1 MHVHLSSFILYS
13 SILSLQISAKF
24 QSKTS
29 ILSESVNP
37 ASKRLIIENA
47 RKNEFTMWTET
58 VIDPRTTI
66 ASIILSAMN
75 HRHPHLSMATC
86 LYTEASVFG
95 WNESFSTI
103 PSSRGGGRGKHI
115 VGSRKSTERAK
126 KWSSSIV
133 RGFRQSIIASQSL
146 FNGFGCERCTR
157 VLQGVLSSFTRV
169 ICSLI
174 QFSNFPP
181 TSEISSDFHGWNGN
195 ERSVFIS
202 GTPPLCR

>member
-1 MHVHLSSFILYS
+1 MPEKWIHDVNRNCNWSTNNNCINYPICDESSSSSSLDGNLFVHRSFGVRMKWIAFNNP
-13 SILSLQISAKF
+13 SL
-24 QSKTS
+24 
-29 ILSESVNP
+29 
-37 ASKRLIIENA
+37 
-47 RKNEFTMWTET
+47 
-58 VIDPRTTI
+58 
-66 ASIILSAMN
+66 
-75 HRHPHLSMATC
+75 
-86 LYTEASVFG
+86 
-95 WNESFSTI
+95 
-103 PSSRGGGRGKHI
+103 RGGEQ
-115 VGSRKSTERAK
+115 RKAYCRQPEVDRERAK

-133 RGFRQSIIASQSL
+133 RGFRQSIIASRSL
-146 FNGFGCERCTR
+146 FNGIGCERCTR